1 MTRGRLIALSQQRAR
16 LVGRARVER
25 AHLGAV
31 AARIES
37 KFRWVDAVHKGVDR
51 VRRHPLLLAAGI
63 VVLVALRPRGTV
75 KLLAGSW
82 SLWQLYQRGRRLW
95 RVAAAF
101 ASGAAAQN
109 R

>member
-1 MTRGRLIALSQQRAR
+1 MTRRRLIALSQQRAR

-37 KFRWVDAVHKGVDR
+37 KFRWVDAAHKGVQR

-63 VVLVALRPRGTV
+63 ALLFVLRPRGAV
-75 KLLAGSW
+75 KLLASGW
-82 SLWQLYQRGRRLW
+82 SLWQLYQRARRLW
-95 RVAAAF
+95 TVAVALAA
-101 ASGAAAQN
+101 GAAAPH

>member
-1 MTRGRLIALSQQRAR
+1 MIRARLIAVTQQRAL

-25 AHLGAV
+25 EHLGAV

-37 KFRWVDAVHKGVDR
+37 KFRWVDSVHNAVDR
-51 VRRHPLLLAAGI
+51 VRRHRLLLAAAI
-63 VVLVALRPRGTV
+63 VLLVALRPRGAV
-75 KLLAGSW
+75 KLLASGW
-82 SLWQLYQRGRRLW
+82 SLWQLYQRARRLW
-95 RVAAAF
+95 TTAASF

>member
-1 MTRGRLIALSQQRAR
+1 MTRDRLIALSQQRAR

-37 KFRWVDAVHKGVDR
+37 TFWWVDAAHRGVDG

-63 VVLVALRPRGTV
+63 VLLVALRPRGAV
-75 KLLAGSW
+75 KLLASSW
-82 SLWQLYQRGRRLW
+82 SLWRVYQGARRLW
-95 RVAAAF
+95 TVAAAL
-101 ASGAAAQN
+101 AAGAAAQN